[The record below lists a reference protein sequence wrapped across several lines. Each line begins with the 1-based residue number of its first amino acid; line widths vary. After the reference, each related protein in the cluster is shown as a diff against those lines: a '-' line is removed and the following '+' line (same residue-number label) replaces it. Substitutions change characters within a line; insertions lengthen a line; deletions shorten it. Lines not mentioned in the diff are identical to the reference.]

1 MHLHIFGRYCVPK
14 PSNPITRTNPPSN
27 SWRLYHVGSRFPG
40 EQWNPPVV
48 PSPSFTE
55 SLPDIPDLSIFAWMT
70 HKCAWA
76 CDDGCWLVPIPRK
89 KTGWHYIFW
98 FGIPIQ
104 HHYWERGTT
113 QVIWYLYMEFPSIVH
128 LPSMFNVDVS
138 PRQILD
144 ILPAESFKQTAPRS
158 RCFIRG
164 LLLADPIIP
173 SRYLYRRYH
182 LRSQTRKRPN
192 PSKKP
197 LDDWKITCCFNM
209 F

>member
-40 EQWNPPVV
+40 EQWNPPLCRAQVSLNHFPTSLTYQFLLEWRTSV
-48 PSPSFTE
+48 LEHVMMVAGLSPFPE
-55 SLPDIPDLSIFAWMT
+55 
-70 HKCAWA
+70 
-76 CDDGCWLVPIPRK
+76 K

-158 RCFIRG
+158 RWFIRG